1 MTCSMRQNLRT
12 SAPEG
17 GKTHVFE
24 CALGEVRFGIWS
36 ASKPDS
42 HGTILLLPGRTEFI
56 EKYFEVIRDLLARN
70 YSVLIM
76 DWPGQGL
83 SARPLSNRYKHH
95 LASFDPVVASL
106 GDLLRLDVT
115 RELPRPLHLLAHSM
129 GGHLS
134 LRYLG
139 DYDHEIK
146 KAVFSSPMIDLL
158 YPGMPRSLGRL
169 LIKTMSVFGFS
180 ERYAPGN
187 MDYGS
192 LQRSAVGMA
201 LLTSDPER
209 FQDEHFLIDRN
220 PDLALGGVTYG
231 WLQAAQRSIDLLASP
246 GYAEGLSMPI
256 LIVQAGSDRLIDKAR
271 VALFAHRLPNGQLEF
286 IEEARHEILKER
298 DSIRDQFWTHF
309 DKFMNAN

>member
-1 MTCSMRQNLRT
+1 MK
-12 SAPEG
+12 E
-17 GKTHVFE
+17 
-24 CALGEVRFGIWS
+24 LGIRGSDKKNWS
-36 ASKPDS
+36 ELS
-42 HGTILLLPGRTEFI
+42 
-56 EKYFEVIRDLLARN
+56 EKNQEEI
-70 YSVLIM
+70 S
-76 DWPGQGL
+76 
-83 SARPLSNRYKHH
+83 RYMFNDHPTDEEKRRR
-95 LASFDPVVASL
+95 SD
-106 GDLLRLDVT
+106 
-115 RELPRPLHLLAHSM
+115 
-129 GGHLS
+129 
-134 LRYLG
+134 
-139 DYDHEIK
+139 DHEIK